1 MPLTVGKAGPSS
13 DFRKFMEKRLQ
24 GNVLLWNRAVY
35 LNGNRQIVGV
45 LRGYDT
51 FMNLVLDNTVEI
63 KKEQQI
69 DIGIVVIRGNSISY
83 WECLDRV
90 DIK

>member
-1 MPLTVGKAGPSS
+1 MTLTVGKAGPAS

-24 GNVLLWNRAVY
+24 IY
-35 LNGNRQIVGV
+35 LNGNRLIVGV

-63 KKEQQI
+63 KKEEQI
-69 DIGIVVIRGNSISY
+69 DIGVVVIRGNSISY
-83 WECLDRV
+83 WECLDKV

>member
-1 MPLTVGKAGPSS
+1 MPVTVGKAGPPS

-24 GNVLLWNRAVY
+24 IS
-35 LNGNRQIVGV
+35 LNGNRQVVGV
-45 LRGYDT
+45 LRGYDA
-51 FMNLVLDNTVEI
+51 FMNLVLDNTFEI
-63 KKEQQI
+63 KKDQQKK
-69 DIGIVVIRGNSISY
+69 IGSVVIRGNSILS